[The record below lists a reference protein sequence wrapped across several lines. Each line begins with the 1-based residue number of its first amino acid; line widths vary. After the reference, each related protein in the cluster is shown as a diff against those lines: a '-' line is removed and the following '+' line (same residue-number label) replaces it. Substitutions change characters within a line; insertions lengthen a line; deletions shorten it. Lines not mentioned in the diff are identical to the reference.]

1 MAITRLPGAGH
12 RAMPWAN
19 GGGTT
24 IEVAIHPAGASI
36 AARDFDW
43 RVSLAH
49 VGQDGPFSALPGY
62 DRTLTLVQGPGMVL
76 DAGSHGR
83 FLLDRPYAK
92 AHFAGDW
99 PIEAHLLD
107 GAIDDLNVMVR
118 RGRYRAEVALHRI
131 DGAMDLAGPG
141 TILALVLEGRIN
153 GCAPHDAW
161 LIEGEG
167 LSLRGQGVLAAIALQ
182 ASDSVPDV

>member
-1 MAITRLPGAGH
+1 MAVTRLPGAGH

-24 IEVAIHPAGASI
+24 IEVAIHPAGATI

-49 VGQDGPFSALPGY
+49 VGQDGPFSALPDY
-62 DRTLTLVQGPGMVL
+62 DRILTLVAGRGLVLEAGP
-76 DAGSHGR
+76 HGR
-83 FLLDRPYAK
+83 FTLDRPYAQ
-92 AHFAGDW
+92 ARFAGDW
-99 PIEAHLLD
+99 PIEARLID

-118 RGRYRAEVALHRI
+118 RGRFQAEVTLHRI
-131 DGAMDLAGPG
+131 DGALDLTAPGP
-141 TILALVLEGRIN
+141 ILALVLDGLID
-153 GCAPHDAW
+153 GCGPHDAW

-167 LSLRGQGVLAAIALQ
+167 LALRGCGVLAVIALQ
-182 ASDSVPDV
+182 AADAAPDV

>member
-24 IEVAIHPAGASI
+24 IEVAIHPAGATI

-62 DRTLTLVQGPGMVL
+62 DRILTLIQGQGMVL
-76 DAGSHGR
+76 EAGQHGR
-83 FLLDRPYAK
+83 FTLDRPYAQ

-99 PIEAHLLD
+99 PIEARLLD

-118 RGRYRAEVALHRI
+118 RGCYRAEVTLHRI
-131 DGAMDLAGPG
+131 DGVLDLAGPG
-141 TILALVLEGRIN
+141 TILALVLDGMID
-153 GCAPHDAW
+153 GCGPHDAW
-161 LIEGEG
+161 LVEGEG
-167 LSLRGQGVLAAIALQ
+167 LSLHGRGILAVMALRP
-182 ASDSVPDV
+182 ADTAPDV